1 MVPYWLDVGDI
12 HLIPHKLSSVDFC
25 LPSKLLGILA
35 IGKPVVGI
43 APLNSELG
51 NLLDKYGI
59 RLASEDS
66 EEMSNAIIKIIE
78 DKKLRYSLSNKGK
91 MYIERL
97 YEKETILNNMYEEVK
112 KQISLG

>member
-1 MVPYWLDVGDI
+1 MEPLTSKFNILELEDTYFKETFLSI
-12 HLIPHKLSSVDFC
+12 LIVSLF
-25 LPSKLLGILA
+25 
-35 IGKPVVGI
+35 GI

-78 DKKLRYSLSNKGK
+78 DKKFRYSLSNKGK
-91 MYIERL
+91 MYIERF
-97 YEKETILNNMYEEVK
+97 YEKENVLNNMYEEVK
-112 KQISLG
+112 NQISLG